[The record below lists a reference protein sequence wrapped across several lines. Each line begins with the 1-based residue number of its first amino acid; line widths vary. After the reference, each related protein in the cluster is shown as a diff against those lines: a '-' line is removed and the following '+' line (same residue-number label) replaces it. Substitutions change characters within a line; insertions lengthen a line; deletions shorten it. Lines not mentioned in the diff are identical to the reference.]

1 MNWLHIL
8 KIYMKNIYALYGK
21 GDIGKTST
29 VKEVYNLLIKKF
41 GKEII
46 VQTDTNI
53 FSEKRDN

>member
-1 MNWLHIL
+1 
-8 KIYMKNIYALYGK
+8 MKNIYALYGR

-46 VQTDTNI
+46 VKTDTNI